1 MTSAEW
7 DEALARAQIEQEW
20 VNVEFRSRALLVLAA
35 ATASAVLAG
44 VLAAFVDPSALH
56 VLFVVLSVATLL
68 SLATT
73 AWWLMK
79 PLIGPWHCPPE
90 PTRLNGASALSVVLV
105 VSVGAL
111 VLVNALTGRTPL

>member
-7 DEALARAQIEQEW
+7 DEALARAQIEQER
-20 VNVEFRSRALLVLAA
+20 VNVDFWSRALLVLKA
-35 ATASAVLAG
+35 ATASAVLVG
-44 VLAAFVDPSALH
+44 VLAAFVNPSALH
-56 VLFVVLSVATLL
+56 VLFLVLSVATLL

-79 PLIGPWHCPPE
+79 PVIGPWHCPPE
-90 PTRLNGASALSVVLV
+90 LTRLNGAIALSFVLV

-111 VLVNALTGRTPL
+111 VGRTPL

>member
-7 DEALARAQIEQEW
+7 DEALARAQIEQER
-20 VNVEFRSRALLVLAA
+20 VNVECRSRALLVLAA
-35 ATASAVLAG
+35 ATASAVLVG
-44 VLAAFVDPSALH
+44 VLAAFMDPSALH
-56 VLFVVLSVATLL
+56 LLFVVASVATLL

-73 AWWLMK
+73 AWWLMT

-90 PTRLNGASALSVVLV
+90 PTRLNGAAALSVVLV